1 MYADRYSRRTKFNPA
16 SMGLALALN
25 GTIVIGLIA
34 FAAPHFVPSIER
46 RLIIDPIP
54 LDPPPPPND
63 PAPPVDER
71 HADPQPTGPVDTS
84 PPIDPT
90 DTSQNPGIPY
100 DPFPAPPW
108 PGPSDRT
115 GTGSGGG
122 EPIKLTPVV
131 IGPELDTRF
140 AAGFQPDYPA
150 GERRAEH
157 QGRVVVRVLIGV
169 DGRVKQVEK
178 VSAASDA
185 FFEATERRALQKWR
199 FKPGTR
205 DGVAIEAWKTI
216 GVSFVLNDE

>member
-34 FAAPHFVPSIER
+34 FAAPHFVR
-46 RLIIDPIP
+46 IP
-54 LDPPPPPND
+54 DKILDTWNVPVDPPPPPPEPQTPQIKSKAPTPREIAAVPKTIVPTPPSD
-63 PAPPVDER
+63 DHPYVAPPTPPGPIGGTVDGGFVTPPVKPAPVMVG
-71 HADPQPTGPVDTS
+71 A
-84 PPIDPT
+84 
-90 DTSQNPGIPY
+90 
-100 DPFPAPPW
+100 
-108 PGPSDRT
+108 
-115 GTGSGGG
+115 
-122 EPIKLTPVV
+122 
-131 IGPELDTRF
+131 ELDSRF
-140 AAGFQPDYPA
+140 AGSFQPDYPV

-199 FKPGTR
+199 FKPATR
-205 DGVAIEAWKTI
+205 DGVPIEAWKNV

>member
-1 MYADRYSRRTKFNPA
+1 MYADRRHTKFNPA

-34 FAAPHFVPSIER
+34 FAAPHFVRIPDKIMETWNV
-46 RLIIDPIP
+46 PI
-54 LDPPPPPND
+54 DPPPPP
-63 PAPPVDER
+63 PLIEPPKPQVKSQAPTPKEIAVI
-71 HADPQPTGPVDTS
+71 PDTLVRT
-84 PPIDPT
+84 PPIDH
-90 DTSQNPGIPY
+90 PY
-100 DPFPAPPW
+100 VAPPTP
-108 PGPSDRT
+108 PGPVG
-115 GTGSGGG
+115 GTVDGGNFVA
-122 EPIKLTPVV
+122 PVKPPV
-131 IGPELDTRF
+131 MLGAELDSRF
-140 AAGFQPDYPA
+140 AGTFQPEYPA

-205 DGVAIEAWKTI
+205 DGVPIETWKNV